1 MPFCII
7 IMIQGRVVQSWVN
20 ITRVSARF
28 EFWCESLKSKLIIHL
43 NSFCQQ
49 AHDWM
54 LLKLTEKIIRENA
67 FEQKKKKPGLSL
79 TLGYELI
86 GLQTTGPG

>member
-7 IMIQGRVVQSWVN
+7 IMIHGRVVQSWVN

-28 EFWCESLKSKLIIHL
+28 EFWYESLKSKLIIHFY
-43 NSFCQQ
+43 SFCQQ
-49 AHDWM
+49 VDDWM
-54 LLKLTEKIIRENA
+54 LLKLTDKIIRENA

>member
-28 EFWCESLKSKLIIHL
+28 EFWYESLKSKLIIHL
-43 NSFCQQ
+43 NTFCQQ
-49 AHDWM
+49 VV
-54 LLKLTEKIIRENA
+54 RENG

>member
-7 IMIQGRVVQSWVN
+7 IMIQGWVVQSWVN
-20 ITRVSARF
+20 ITRVSTRF
-28 EFWCESLKSKLIIHL
+28 EFWYKSLKSKLIIHL

-49 AHDWM
+49 VDDWM
-54 LLKLTEKIIRENA
+54 VLKLTEKIIRENA

-86 GLQTTGPG
+86 GLQTTRPG

>member
-1 MPFCII
+1 
-7 IMIQGRVVQSWVN
+7 MIQGRVVQSWVN

-28 EFWCESLKSKLIIHL
+28 EFGYESLKSKLIIHL
-43 NSFCQQ
+43 NTFCQQ
-49 AHDWM
+49 VDEWM
-54 LLKLTEKIIRENA
+54 LLKLTEKIIRENG